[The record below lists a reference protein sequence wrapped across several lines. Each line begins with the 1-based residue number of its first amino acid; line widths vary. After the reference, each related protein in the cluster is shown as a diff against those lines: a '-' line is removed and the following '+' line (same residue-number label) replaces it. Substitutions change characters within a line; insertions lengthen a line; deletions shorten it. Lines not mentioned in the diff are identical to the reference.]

1 MFIKQMDC
9 TDRSTGPDIGLRLSA
24 GLHIEELLS
33 QEREERTCQVIT
45 TSKQPEILSHPI
57 RTGRL
62 TRQSCKLG
70 QVEGRGGGDDFDV
83 CN

>member
-33 QEREERTCQVIT
+33 QERERREN
-45 TSKQPEILSHPI
+45 LSSYHDI
-57 RTGRL
+57 ETA
-62 TRQSCKLG
+62 
-70 QVEGRGGGDDFDV
+70 GDTV
-83 CN
+83 ASY